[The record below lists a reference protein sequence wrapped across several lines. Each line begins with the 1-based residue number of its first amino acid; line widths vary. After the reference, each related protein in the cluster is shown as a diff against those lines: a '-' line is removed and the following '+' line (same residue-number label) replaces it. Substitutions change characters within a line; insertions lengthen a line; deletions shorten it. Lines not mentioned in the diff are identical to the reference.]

1 MSLPGRPQ
9 PTRLDLPDLR
19 QAHEAVVRQFRWGR
33 LAAIGT
39 MVTVALFLGLMA
51 TTIEPGPRG
60 LVAGLVVVLG
70 FLALFVGLVAF
81 SGHRERQH
89 AGPAGAGPS
98 SFGQVAT
105 AAPGPDVWAAVHA
118 ALAWQGF
125 GPPRTT
131 DPNTVVATRSLSMAS
146 WGETITVRVEGT
158 RDGRGLVT
166 AWSRPA
172 YPLQWL
178 DYGANRR
185 YANAVLTAVPGASAF
200 G

>member
-1 MSLPGRPQ
+1 MSVPGSPQ
-9 PTRLDLPDLR
+9 PTRLELPDLR
-19 QAHEAVVRQFRWGR
+19 EAHAAVVRRLRWGR
-33 LAAIGT
+33 LAAVGT
-39 MVTVALFLGLMA
+39 MVTVALFLGFLA
-51 TTIEPGPRG
+51 TATQAGPRG
-60 LVAGLVVVLG
+60 LVAGLVVVLCV
-70 FLALFVGLVAF
+70 LALFGGLVAF
-81 SGHRERQH
+81 SSRRERQH
-89 AGPAGAGPS
+89 PGPAGPGPS

-105 AAPGPDVWAAVHA
+105 TAPGPEVWAAVHA
-118 ALAWQGF
+118 ALARQGF
-125 GPPRTT
+125 GPTRTT

-185 YANAVLTAVPGASAF
+185 YANAVLTAIPASGPVA
-200 G
+200 